1 MARKLDEL
9 VSEALDLPTTSRAE
23 LAKQLLESLDNL
35 SEAEIEKLWIEEADR
50 RYEAYQAG
58 EIKAVPADEV
68 FARLRA
74 RKE

>member
-9 VSEALDLPTTSRAE
+9 ASEALDLPVTSRAE

-35 SEAEIEKLWIEEADR
+35 SETEIEKLWAEEAER
-50 RYEAYQAG
+50 RYKAYETG

-68 FARLRA
+68 FARIRA
-74 RKE
+74 RKK

>member
-9 VSEALDLPTTSRAE
+9 VSEALDLPSTSRAE

-35 SEAEIEKLWIEEADR
+35 SHAEIENLWIEESER
-50 RYEAYQAG
+50 RYEAYEAG

-74 RKE
+74 RKK

>member
-35 SEAEIEKLWIEEADR
+35 SESEIEKLWIEEAER
-50 RYEAYQAG
+50 RYEAYRAG

-74 RKE
+74 RKK

>member
-1 MARKLDEL
+1 MPRKLDEL
-9 VSEALDLPTTSRAE
+9 VSEALDLPSTSRAE

-35 SEAEIEKLWIEEADR
+35 SHAEIENLCIEESDR
-50 RYEAYQAG
+50 RYEAYEAG

-74 RKE
+74 RKK